1 MAVQSAEPPQIDGQL
16 TVWQSSRHGERA
28 SCATCGGAV
37 YFRSRLGSGL
47 TLFGLGLFDDQD
59 GWTMT
64 RQICAED
71 RPDHYDFGAPAPAFT
86 GWGTIWAILTGR
98 LPR

>member
-1 MAVQSAEPPQIDGQL
+1 MAVQSAEPPQIDGPL
-16 TVWQSSRHGERA
+16 TVWQSAHHGERA

-47 TLFGLGLFDDQD
+47 FDDQD

-64 RQICAED
+64 RQICAEG
-71 RPDHYDFGAPAPAFT
+71 RPDHYAFGAPAPAFT